1 MVRCEEK
8 SLVGSWVDRAKPGSR
23 EGRSEAQVTVQ
34 VGEGGGRDWSRGTG
48 DRTLRDV
55 SNRIKTDR
63 GGGRAAGAGEGSWP
77 AADPLEQDQR
87 AARSPPPG
95 GPNQHR
101 VRLSKSAEGEPGG
114 HSSRATE
121 RPGTCWGG
129 SRSGPE
135 WGSSLLAFDWHPV
148 APCAGLGP
156 RASAG
161 GLTHRQGK
169 QVHGSPKASG
179 PGAPCPTGLCEQ
191 RPQVSANK
199 ALVFSD
205 CINRTSASGSMLLSV
220 LLHSA
225 LVELHLGPRPCQE
238 PAAQTLPGAVWAG
251 AHLNGALK
259 ACVSS
264 WG

>member
-135 WGSSLLAFDWHPV
+135 WGSSLSLRLASCRPL
-148 APCAGLGP
+148 CGAGSTGI
-156 RASAG
+156 RW
-161 GLTHRQGK
+161 
-169 QVHGSPKASG
+169 GS
-179 PGAPCPTGLCEQ
+179 
-191 RPQVSANK
+191 
-199 ALVFSD
+199 D
-205 CINRTSASGSMLLSV
+205 
-220 LLHSA
+220 
-225 LVELHLGPRPCQE
+225 
-238 PAAQTLPGAVWAG
+238 AQTRKAGSRLSQSERPRGPLPDRPV
-251 AHLNGALK
+251 
-259 ACVSS
+259 
-264 WG
+264 